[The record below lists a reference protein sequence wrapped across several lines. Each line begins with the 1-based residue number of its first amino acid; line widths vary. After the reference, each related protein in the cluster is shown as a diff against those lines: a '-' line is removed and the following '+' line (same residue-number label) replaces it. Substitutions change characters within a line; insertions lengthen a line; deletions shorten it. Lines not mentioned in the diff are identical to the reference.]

1 MNGDADIASVAVM
14 MGEPSRAAM
23 LVALVDGRAWAA
35 STLAAEAK
43 VAPSTASGHLA
54 RLTEGGLVQVETSGR
69 HRYFRLAGP
78 AVAEAIEAL
87 ARLAPAHPVRSLRE
101 STHAAAIRS
110 ARTCYDHLAGRLGV
124 SLLDALISDGLVGV
138 EAIAGADAD
147 PVLGAGR
154 ALRFHLTPCG
164 RERLDDLGVLV
175 AQPTR
180 RPFVRYCLDWSEQRP
195 HLGGALGAAM
205 LERFVVLGWT
215 VRADRRVVR
224 VTEAGKAG
232 MMHEFGV
239 DVAAG

>member
-164 RERLDDLGVLV
+164 RERLDDLGVLLV
-175 AQPTR
+175 QPTR